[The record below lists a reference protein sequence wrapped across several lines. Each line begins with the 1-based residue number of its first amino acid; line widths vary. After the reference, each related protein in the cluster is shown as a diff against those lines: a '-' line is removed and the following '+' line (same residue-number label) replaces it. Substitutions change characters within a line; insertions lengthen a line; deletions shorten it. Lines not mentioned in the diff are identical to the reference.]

1 MLSTIQITQYFVQ
14 YSYYC
19 NGSDR
24 LSVVAVSILTTSK
37 LGAHHA
43 LVDFTIT
50 MTSVEKY
57 IAAFQ
62 AANSIKKIS
71 FSTTFHNAPTRNTEM
86 AWRPS
91 STSKKHHI
99 GSILNFS
106 PRCNNALDTRHAAIY
121 SLNLSVLQSANREDN
136 DQYEDQTKN
145 SHKGNPPS
153 KKRQKRRRDLFIIN
167 KDTNVVMNLL
177 ELLVSFLF
185 QRFSLPSIL
194 NILPGRLRSQ
204 EKVEVPLVYIL
215 SILISA
221 VISPLITWGLF
232 TGFFG
237 VYLALGTAF
246 MEEFDDLG
254 RDFDP
259 KKNGNDDFDIE
270 REEGE
275 YNGVVPLA
283 AFTGALASA
292 ALLSPQGFV
301 SPNASL
307 SLVTP
312 VAIITVLLGGLAI
325 LMGIRNINED
335 VSRWEERDTRERM
348 VQNEMRQMKF
358 WDGEI
363 EKSIGK
369 RKNKNDN

>member
-1 MLSTIQITQYFVQ
+1 M
-14 YSYYC
+14 
-19 NGSDR
+19 
-24 LSVVAVSILTTSK
+24 A
-37 LGAHHA
+37 
-43 LVDFTIT
+43 
-50 MTSVEKY
+50 SVEKY

-71 FSTTFHNAPTRNTEM
+71 FSSSFHNAPTRNTEM

-91 STSKKHHI
+91 STSNRHHI
-99 GSILNFS
+99 GSMLNFS
-106 PRCNNALDTRHAAIY
+106 PRCNNALDSRHATIY
-121 SLNLSVLQSANREDN
+121 SPNLSDLRSANREDN
-136 DQYEDQTKN
+136 DQYEDQTKKKF
-145 SHKGNPPS
+145 HKGNPPS
-153 KKRQKRRRDLFIIN
+153 KKRQKRRGDLFIMN

-194 NILPGRLRSQ
+194 NILPGRARSQ

-221 VISPLITWGLF
+221 VIFPIITWGLF

-246 MEEFDDLG
+246 MEEYDDLG

-259 KKNGNDDFDIE
+259 KKNGYDDFDIG
-270 REEGE
+270 RKEGE

-348 VQNEMRQMKF
+348 VQNEMRQMKL

-369 RKNKNDN
+369 RNKKNDN